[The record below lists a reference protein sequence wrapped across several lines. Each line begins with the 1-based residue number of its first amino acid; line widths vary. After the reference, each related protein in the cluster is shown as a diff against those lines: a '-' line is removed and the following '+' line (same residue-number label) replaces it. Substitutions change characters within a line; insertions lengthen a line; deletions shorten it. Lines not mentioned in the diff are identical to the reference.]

1 MIFELYNAD
10 GSLQLDLS
18 NRITTILG
26 TVLISDAGSMNVPAL
41 ARGTLFYVFNPQV
54 GANTLGRYPKVTQ
67 NSTTL
72 SWDKPGI
79 PCYMT
84 YGTF

>member
-10 GSLQLDLS
+10 GSLQLNLS
-18 NRITTILG
+18 SRITTTLG
-26 TVLISDAGSMNVPAL
+26 TIMITEAGSMNVPGL
-41 ARGTLFYVFNPQV
+41 GRGALFYVFNPQV
-54 GANTLGRYPKVTQ
+54 GANTLGRYPRVTQ
-67 NSTTL
+67 NGTTL

-84 YGTF
+84 YGTY